1 MVRMDALRS
10 SGTARGFALA
20 LLLTAS
26 YLSLPKR
33 ADACS
38 YPGFARHELDVL
50 QRGDAIAPVLTAA
63 SIAVTPPDLSSS
75 SSCGDLGR
83 VKLVLTAN
91 DDRTPQDKLGY
102 VVTLADGG
110 SLPTWLAMP
119 SYTAL
124 ANGAA
129 HDSMLSTYDASAP
142 VEDLD
147 LAVRAVDLNGNL
159 SEPMLVK
166 FEAPRDS
173 GGCSAG
179 VRGGPAFAGLLALAA
194 LLGRRRRPQP

>member
-1 MVRMDALRS
+1 MSALRAS
-10 SGTARGFALA
+10 HVTRGFTLA
-20 LLLTAS
+20 LLSTAS
-26 YLSLPKR
+26 FLALPDR
-33 ADACS
+33 AEACS
-38 YPGFARHELDVL
+38 FPGFVRHELDVL
-50 QRGDAIAPVLTAA
+50 QRGDAVAPILTAV

-83 VKLVLTAN
+83 VTLVVTAS

-119 SYTAL
+119 RYTAL
-124 ANGAA
+124 ANSASD
-129 HDSMLSTYDASAP
+129 DSLISTYDADAP
-142 VEDLD
+142 PQDLD

-173 GGCSAG
+173 GGCSAQ
-179 VRGGPAFAGLLALAA
+179 GPGRAAFAGLLALAA
-194 LLGRRRRPQP
+194 LLGRRRRT